1 MKGKVGVSSYQG
13 HRGKLGFCR
22 KLNEGRPAVILN
34 RLYPYSS
41 LAVATA

>member
-22 KLNEGRPAVILN
+22 TLNEGRSAVILN
-34 RLYPYSS
+34 RLYPESS
-41 LAVATA
+41 VTVATA